1 MQKTE
6 NSKGERATEN
16 ELVTEEKVE
25 NTPFTI
31 IGVYNEK
38 EKKRIYTLVMG
49 KYKLTEDSEDHEE
62 IKKTSQEFN
71 WNRVMQVMACM
82 INEFTN
88 EKNKK
93 K

>member
-1 MQKTE
+1 MQKTK
-6 NSKGERATEN
+6 NSKSKRATKN

-31 IGVYNEK
+31 VGVYNEK
-38 EKKRIYTLVMG
+38 EKNRKYTLVMG
-49 KYKLTEDSEDHEE
+49 KYRLTEDSEDYEE

-88 EKNKK
+88 EKK
-93 K
+93 